1 MMDNQTIWLTVVIV
15 ALFTALVY
23 SLFFI
28 QKLYH
33 KIDMAK
39 AASKGVDQKQLQLTA
54 YERLA
59 LFTERN
65 KINNLITKLF
75 QSHYSAREMQ
85 QLLVSNIRE
94 EFEYNISQQLYV
106 KPEIWDAVSK
116 MKEQN
121 IYIVNQVA
129 TTLPASANALDLNK
143 HLLELLNAN
152 PNVTMNAVVLDALQY
167 ETKQLL

>member
-39 AASKGVDQKQLQLTA
+39 AAPKGVDQKQLQLTA